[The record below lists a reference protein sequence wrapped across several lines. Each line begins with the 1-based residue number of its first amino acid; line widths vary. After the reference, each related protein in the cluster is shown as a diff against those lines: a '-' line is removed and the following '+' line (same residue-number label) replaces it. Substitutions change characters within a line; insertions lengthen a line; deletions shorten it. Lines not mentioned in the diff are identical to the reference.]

1 MKLEAGNLSERRRHL
16 ARKFF
21 CSERDPDLNEGKKGI
36 LDNCNSET
44 KIRNLKPGTF
54 IIAVTFLFLLLFL
67 TTLLP
72 KQSSATDNE
81 ALDEILSG
89 FEEEKTSDDTLKNVN
104 QGFEDETRD
113 TEEGGI
119 DDEILKG
126 FDDEP
131 EDAGTA
137 LPEKR
142 HKQSI
147 FSLDGYCKL
156 GASYNIAHDS
166 PEGGETDWRGLSRLR
181 TEMQLDLSAK
191 FSNSWQALVSGK
203 GMYDFAYQIKGRD
216 EFTDDVLDNYE
227 KEIELGG
234 TYILGSLTDSLDIK
248 AGRQIVVWGKS
259 DNIRVTDVLN
269 PLDLRE
275 PGLTDIEDLRLPV
288 TMTRLDYYIG
298 HWGLTGIAVHE
309 IRFNKSPE
317 YGSDFYPAETPLPH
331 EDKPKSWAENTEFAL
346 AVNGI
351 FSGWDIS
358 FYGAHIYDDMPHKE
372 LVSSGPPPQTEMKH
386 ARLKMYGTAFNIAIG
401 NWLLKT
407 EAVYL
412 GGMEFFNSPR
422 RKYSRT
428 DVLAGVEY
436 SGLKDTTVSLE
447 AVNRHLNNFDNILK
461 RPPDEAQE
469 DEFQWVVRLTRDFL
483 NETLTLTL
491 LASTYG
497 TTGQDG
503 AFQRFSVEYDITD
516 AFSVNAGLVTYQSGD
531 KAQFRNIGDNDRLF
545 LELKYSF

>member
-1 MKLEAGNLSERRRHL
+1 MDKY
-16 ARKFF
+16 
-21 CSERDPDLNEGKKGI
+21 
-36 LDNCNSET
+36 NSEIE
-44 KIRNLKPGTF
+44 IRNSKPGTWLTVSTLF
-54 IIAVTFLFLLLFL
+54 VLFLVLISF
-67 TTLLP
+67 LP
-72 KQSSATDNE
+72 KPSSATDNE
-81 ALDEILSG
+81 ALDEILNG
-89 FEEEKTSDDTLKNVN
+89 FEEEKTSDDALKDVLE
-104 QGFEDETRD
+104 GFEDETKD
-113 TEEGGI
+113 TEKSGT
-119 DDEILKG
+119 DDEILEG
-126 FDDEP
+126 FDDES
-131 EDAGTA
+131 EDAGSA
-137 LPEKR
+137 LSEKR
-142 HKQSI
+142 HKPSI
-147 FSLDGYCKL
+147 FSLDGYSKL
-156 GASYNIAHDS
+156 GASYNIAHDAA
-166 PEGGETDWRGLSRLR
+166 EEGETDWRGLSRLR
-181 TEMQLDLSAK
+181 AEMQLELNAK
-191 FSNSWQALVSGK
+191 FSNSWQALITGK
-203 GMYDFAYQIKGRD
+203 GTYDFVYGIKDRD
-216 EFTDDVLDNYE
+216 DFTNDVLNNYE
-227 KEIELGG
+227 KEIELGE

-288 TMTRLDYYIG
+288 TMTRIDYYIG

-317 YGSDFYPAETPLPH
+317 YGSDFCPAEMSLPH
-331 EDKPKSWAENTEFAL
+331 EDKPKSRAENTEFAL

-531 KAQFRNIGDNDRLF
+531 KAQFKHIGDNDRLF
-545 LELKYSF
+545 LEFKYSF